1 MGCLRQI
8 NCNNANLNLDV
19 LLSFISYDTNTEF
32 NYLVFITS
40 FLIYFFTSIVRCCEL
55 EEHHILIGA
64 RLIIFQ
70 FEIFLTQLKYFQAS
84 QLCLVEGVR
93 SRARHLARLGL
104 RRHRHQDTDKHIDRR
119 HRWAVI
125 GGPEQDNTQY
135 SPPIGPSETRQPGRS
150 PSSGEKMTAWR
161 TVWKSLRGPRTGDT
175 RWWPRLSPTKT
186 YRWVSR
192 PSRGITFWRH
202 LQHVPKNLYK

>member
-1 MGCLRQI
+1 M
-8 NCNNANLNLDV
+8 
-19 LLSFISYDTNTEF
+19 
-32 NYLVFITS
+32 
-40 FLIYFFTSIVRCCEL
+40 
-55 EEHHILIGA
+55 
-64 RLIIFQ
+64 
-70 FEIFLTQLKYFQAS
+70 
-84 QLCLVEGVR
+84 R

-135 SPPIGPSETRQPGRS
+135 SPLIGPSETRQPGTS

-161 TVWKSLRGPRTGDT
+161 RVWSSLRGPRTGDT

-192 PSRGITFWRH
+192 PNRGITFFTHTSEITQKRHWIFIPGCTVPYMLPCCGETVVTDLPALDLLLYGCLPWNVPLLQFIALLEYRWRLRGGLQLAAALGCGH
-202 LQHVPKNLYK
+202 L

>member
-1 MGCLRQI
+1 M
-8 NCNNANLNLDV
+8 
-19 LLSFISYDTNTEF
+19 
-32 NYLVFITS
+32 
-40 FLIYFFTSIVRCCEL
+40 
-55 EEHHILIGA
+55 
-64 RLIIFQ
+64 
-70 FEIFLTQLKYFQAS
+70 
-84 QLCLVEGVR
+84 R

-135 SPPIGPSETRQPGRS
+135 SPLIGPSETRQPGTS

-161 TVWKSLRGPRTGDT
+161 RVWSSLRGPRTGDT

-192 PSRGITFWRH
+192 PNRGITFWRH
-202 LQHVPKNLYK
+202 SHIWDNSETPLNFHPRLYVQCRTCYLAVGKLWLLTSPLLTCFYMDVYHEMFHCCSSLHCSNTDGGWGAACGCAGLRAFIGTYD